1 MGRLSVEGD
10 RQIYFE
16 RHSAAPG
23 QQRTVVLSHGWGMG
37 CRVWDNTVA
46 RLVDAGHGVVIHDHR
61 CCGQS
66 DKDFADVSIEA
77 LGADLAALC
86 RHLKLDRPVLNGWS
100 LGGAVVVDAA
110 ARLGADAVGGL
121 VLTGG
126 ATPRYTQGEDFP
138 HGGQAEDVA
147 ATVAA
152 LRADRVN
159 FLKALY
165 FDGVFARDL
174 GADVKDWCWRIAL
187 QASSAADASLGALAG
202 LDQRGAM
209 AGLSCP
215 ALVAIGG
222 RDGVVAPEIG
232 RYAAQCLPNADLM
245 EFDDCGH
252 AVFLED
258 ADRYHAALLD
268 FLGRIAP

>member
-1 MGRLSVEGD
+1 MGRLAVEGD
-10 RQIYFE
+10 RQIHFE
-16 RHSAAPG
+16 HYPG
-23 QQRTVVLSHGWGMG
+23 GSPKPPVVLSHGWGMG

-46 RLVDAGHGVVIHDHR
+46 RLVDAGHSVVIYDHR

-86 RHLKLDRPVLNGWS
+86 QHLHLAGPVLNGWS

-110 ARLGADAVGGL
+110 ARMGAAVGGL

-126 ATPRYTQGEDFP
+126 ATPRYTQGEGFP

-147 ATVAA
+147 GTVAA

-159 FLKALY
+159 FLKSLY
-165 FDGVFARDL
+165 FDGVFAKDV
-174 GADVKDWCWRIAL
+174 GEDVKDWCWRIAL
-187 QASSAADASLGALAG
+187 QASSGADASLGALAQ
-202 LDQRGAM
+202 LDQRDAPWR
-209 AGLSCP
+209 ASPVRPWLP
-215 ALVAIGG
+215 IGG
-222 RDGVVAPEIG
+222 QDGVVVPEIG
-232 RYAAQCLPNADLM
+232 RYAAGCLPNAELV
-245 EFDDCGH
+245 EFEDCGH

-258 ADRYHAALLD
+258 ADRYHGALLD
-268 FLGRIAP
+268 FLGGL

>member
-1 MGRLSVEGD
+1 MGRLSMEGD

-16 RHSAAPG
+16 HYASGPGG
-23 QQRTVVLSHGWGMG
+23 QQTVVLSHGWGMS

-46 RLVDAGHGVVIHDHR
+46 RLVDAGHGVVTYDHR

-86 RHLKLDRPVLNGWS
+86 QHLALGRPVLSGWS

-110 ARLGADAVGGL
+110 SRLGSNVGGL

-126 ATPRYTQGEDFP
+126 ATPRYTQGEGFP

-159 FLKALY
+159 FLKSLY
-165 FDGVFARDL
+165 FDGVFAKDV
-174 GADVKDWCWRIAL
+174 GEDVKGWCWRIAL
-187 QASSAADASLGALAG
+187 QASSGADASLGALAQ
-202 LDQRGAM
+202 LDQRSAM
-209 AGLSCP
+209 AELSCP
-215 ALVAIGG
+215 ALVATGG
-222 RDGVVAPEIG
+222 QDGVVAPAIG
-232 RYAAQCLPNADLM
+232 RYAAGSLPSAELV
-245 EFDDCGH
+245 EFEDCGH

-258 ADRYHAALLD
+258 ADRYHGALLD
-268 FLGRIAP
+268 FLAGVAS

>member
-1 MGRLSVEGD
+1 MGRLLVEGD

-16 RHSAAPG
+16 HYSG
-23 QQRTVVLSHGWGMG
+23 SERTVVLSHGWGMG

-46 RLVDAGHGVVIHDHR
+46 RLTDAGHGVLIYDHR

-86 RHLKLDRPVLNGWS
+86 QHLALDRPVLNGWS

-110 ARLGADAVGGL
+110 IRLGSNVGGL

-159 FLKALY
+159 FLKSLY
-165 FDGVFARDL
+165 FDGVFAKDV
-174 GADVKDWCWRIAL
+174 GEDVKGSCWRIAL
-187 QASSAADASLGALAG
+187 QASTAADASLGALAQ
-202 LDQRGAM
+202 LDQRDGM

-215 ALVAIGG
+215 ALVAVGG
-222 RDGVVAPEIG
+222 QDGVVAPEIG
-232 RYAAQCLPNADLM
+232 RYAAQCLPNAELV
-245 EFDDCGH
+245 EFEDCGH

-258 ADRYHAALLD
+258 ADRYHGVLLD
-268 FLGRIAP
+268 FLGGL

>member
-16 RHSAAPG
+16 HYASG
-23 QQRTVVLSHGWGMG
+23 SSGQRTVVLSHGWGMG

-46 RLVDAGHGVVIHDHR
+46 RLVDAGYGAVVYDHR

-86 RHLKLDRPVLNGWS
+86 QHLQLHRPVLNGWS

-110 ARLGADAVGGL
+110 VRLGGNVGGL

-126 ATPRYTQGEDFP
+126 ATPRYTQGEGFP
-138 HGGQAEDVA
+138 YGGQAEDVA
-147 ATVAA
+147 ATVSA

-159 FLKALY
+159 FLRSLY
-165 FDGVFARDL
+165 FDGVFAK
-174 GADVKDWCWRIAL
+174 DVGETVKGWCWRIAL
-187 QASSAADASLGALAG
+187 QASSGADASLGALAQ
-202 LDQRGAM
+202 LDQRSAM

-215 ALVAIGG
+215 ALVAVGG
-222 RDGVVAPEIG
+222 QDGVVVPEIG
-232 RYAAQCLPNADLM
+232 RHAAGCLPNAELI
-245 EFDDCGH
+245 EFEGCGH

-258 ADRYHAALLD
+258 ADRYHGALLD
-268 FLGRIAP
+268 FLAGVSP

>member
-1 MGRLSVEGD
+1 MGRLAVEGD
-10 RQIYFE
+10 RQIHFE
-16 RHSAAPG
+16 HYCGESGSKPP
-23 QQRTVVLSHGWGMG
+23 VVLSHGWGMG

-46 RLVDAGHGVVIHDHR
+46 RLVDAGHSVVIYDHR

-86 RHLKLDRPVLNGWS
+86 QHLHLADPILNGWS

-110 ARLGADAVGGL
+110 ARLGAAVGGL

-126 ATPRYTQGEDFP
+126 ATPRYTQGEGFP
-138 HGGQAEDVA
+138 HGGQAGDVA

-159 FLKALY
+159 FLKTLY
-165 FDGVFARDL
+165 FDGVFAKDV
-174 GADVKDWCWRIAL
+174 GVDVKDWCWRIAL
-187 QASSAADASLGALAG
+187 QASSAADASLGALAQ
-202 LDQRGAM
+202 LDQRSAM
-209 AGLSCP
+209 ANLSCP

-222 RDGVVAPEIG
+222 QDGVVVPDIG
-232 RYAAQCLPNADLM
+232 RYAAGCLPNAELI
-245 EFDDCGH
+245 EFEDCGH

-258 ADRYHAALLD
+258 ADRYHGALLD
-268 FLGRIAP
+268 FLAGVAS

>member
-16 RHSAAPG
+16 HYPG
-23 QQRTVVLSHGWGMG
+23 TGRTLVLSHGWGMG

-46 RLVDAGHGVVIHDHR
+46 RLVDAGHGVVTYDHR

-77 LGADLAALC
+77 LGADLTALC
-86 RHLKLDRPVLNGWS
+86 QHLALDRPVLNGWS

-110 ARLGADAVGGL
+110 IRLGDNVGGL

-126 ATPRYTQGEDFP
+126 ATPRYTQGEGFP

-159 FLKALY
+159 FLKTLY
-165 FDGVFARDL
+165 FDGVFAKDV
-174 GADVKDWCWRIAL
+174 GDDVKDWCWRIAL
-187 QASSAADASLGALAG
+187 QASSGADASLGALAQ
-202 LDQRGAM
+202 LDQRDGM
-209 AGLSCP
+209 AGLACP
-215 ALVAIGG
+215 ALVAVGG
-222 RDGVVAPEIG
+222 QDGVVVPEIG
-232 RYAAQCLPNADLM
+232 RYAAGCLPNAELVDF
-245 EFDDCGH
+245 EDCGH

-258 ADRYHAALLD
+258 ANRYHGALLD
-268 FLGRIAP
+268 FLGGLSR